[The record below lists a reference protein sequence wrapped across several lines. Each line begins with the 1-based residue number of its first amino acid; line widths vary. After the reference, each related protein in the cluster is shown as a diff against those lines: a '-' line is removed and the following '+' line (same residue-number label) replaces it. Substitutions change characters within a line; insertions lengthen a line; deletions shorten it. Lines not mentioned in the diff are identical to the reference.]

1 MSRIVFLGTCG
12 DVQVLAKQLRSSGG
26 FVLQTSRATLL
37 IDPGPGALAGLA
49 LAGISVRDLTG
60 IIVSQAHI
68 LHSHDTA
75 AVIHAMTL
83 AGQDKH
89 GVLACSSQT
98 LQSVSEFHRSCVE
111 RVVQLES
118 GKKFA
123 FEDCD
128 ISCLPVIH
136 EGGIGLLIQTSDVV
150 IGFTGD
156 TLYSK
161 ELLKQHAGVD
171 VLIVNT
177 TFLEKPIGQH
187 LCLADAELLVEKIKP
202 SLAIL
207 THFGK
212 NMLDHNPL
220 YAARDLQN
228 KLGFRVIS
236 AEDGLVIDPASYS
249 ATSSQRT
256 LSQFTL
262 KKSESYG
269 L

>member
-12 DVQVLAKQLRSSGG
+12 DVFVLAKQLRSSGG
-26 FVLQTSRATLL
+26 FVIQTQRANLL
-37 IDPGPGALAGLA
+37 IDPGPGALSGLA
-49 LAGISVRDLTG
+49 TAGISVRDLTG
-60 IIVSQAHI
+60 IIVSQPHL

-89 GVLACSSQT
+89 GVLACSQQT
-98 LQSVSEFHRSCVE
+98 IQSISEFHRSCVE
-111 RVVQLES
+111 RVVAIEP

-123 FEDCD
+123 LEDCD

-136 EGGIGLLIQTSDVV
+136 EGGIGLLLQASDVV

-161 ELLKQHAGVD
+161 ELLKHYAGVD
-171 VLIVNT
+171 VLIINT
-177 TFLEKPIGQH
+177 TFLEKPAGQH
-187 LCLADAELLVEKIKP
+187 LCISDAEILIEKIKP
-202 SLAIL
+202 ALSIL

-220 YAARDLQN
+220 YSARDLQN
-228 KLGFRVIS
+228 KLGVRVIS
-236 AEDGLVIDPASYS
+236 AEDGLVIDPAVYS
-249 ATSSQRT
+249 ASSSQRT
-256 LSQFTL
+256 LSQFT
-262 KKSESYG
+262 KATQ
-269 L
+269 